1 MNAERK
7 KILEMLVEGKI
18 TADEAEKLLDKLKGV
33 SDARSEAAEA
43 GVEAGAE
50 TKAGENGIKPR
61 FIRILI
67 DKPGQDQVNVR
78 IPLAFARAGSN
89 FLAVLPSRVRE
100 RLAEQGVDIGGFAT
114 MGAKEWAEA
123 VEQMNID
130 IEKGDG
136 RKVKIFCE

>member
-1 MNAERK
+1 
-7 KILEMLVEGKI
+7 
-18 TADEAEKLLDKLKGV
+18 
-33 SDARSEAAEA
+33 
-43 GVEAGAE
+43 
-50 TKAGENGIKPR
+50 
-61 FIRILI
+61 
-67 DKPGQDQVNVR
+67 
-78 IPLAFARAGSN
+78 
-89 FLAVLPSRVRE
+89 VRE